1 MRYLGIQPLLLAGLA
16 LLLFELGGCAQHTP
30 GISRLPT
37 TSAQKS
43 PAQSK
48 VLDTAQQMLGVP
60 YRSGG
65 SSPRGFDCS
74 GLVSY
79 SYKRAGI
86 HIPRTT
92 AQQYTQSQ
100 KIPRRDLQSGDLV
113 FFNLKGRK
121 ISHVGIYLDR
131 GRFIH
136 APSSGKSVS
145 IDSLENP
152 YWHSRYRGAGRYF

>member
-43 PAQSK
+43 PAQAK

-74 GLVSY
+74 GLASY

-100 KIPRRDLQSGDLV
+100 KITRRDLQPGDLV

-121 ISHVGIYLDR
+121 ISHVGIYLNR